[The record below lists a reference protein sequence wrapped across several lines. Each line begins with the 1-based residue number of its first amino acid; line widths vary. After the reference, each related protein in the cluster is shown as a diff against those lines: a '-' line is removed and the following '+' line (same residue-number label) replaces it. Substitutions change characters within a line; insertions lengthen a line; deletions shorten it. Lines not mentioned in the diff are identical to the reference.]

1 MPDYVG
7 RAITDKIRVHLPD
20 PFTLLVFLRE
30 RGDEDDLPCK
40 CCSFDCDEE
49 LTVSVSF
56 CGMTV
61 TETIPIPGMIMF
73 PGGQANLPDGSYLIV
88 GAMISCGP
96 CGWYVDIGICAY
108 CDATGQTASDA
119 FTGFVPFAD
128 QPTPP
133 NSNTFCP
140 EPGQVTLT
148 CFGDQFGLPCLTNPT
163 ASIA

>member
-20 PFTLLVFLRE
+20 PFTLLVFFRE

-40 CCSFDCDEE
+40 CCSFDCDED

-61 TETIPIPGMIMF
+61 TETLPIPGILNQ
-73 PGGQANLPDGSYLIV
+73 GQANLPDGSYLIV
-88 GAMISCGP
+88 SAMISCGP

-108 CDATGQTASDA
+108 CDATGQAASDA

-128 QPTPP
+128 TAEPDGKYCPTA
-133 NSNTFCP
+133 
-140 EPGQVTLT
+140 GAVDLT
-148 CFGDQFGLPCLTNPT
+148 CFGAQFGIPCVTNTT

>member
-30 RGDEDDLPCK
+30 RGDEEDLPCK

-61 TETIPIPGMIMF
+61 TETLTIPGILN
-73 PGGQANLPDGSYLIV
+73 QVQVNLPDGSYLIV
-88 GAMISCGP
+88 SAMISCVP
-96 CGWYVDIGICAY
+96 CGWYVGIGICAY
-108 CDATGQTASDA
+108 CDATGQAASDA

-128 QPTPP
+128 TAEPDGKYCPTA
-133 NSNTFCP
+133 
-140 EPGQVTLT
+140 GAVDLT
-148 CFGDQFGLPCLTNPT
+148 CFGDQFGLPCLTNTT